1 MGSPRGAQNRF
12 LVHYRLSN
20 FKKNRQS
27 LSALARWRNQAAKL
41 LSGRFYRPDVRTS
54 VLNDNV
60 VPLQFQFALSA
71 VSIET
76 MSNKHARVKCSLG
89 VPRYQRY
96 GFDFATLYPLP
107 TPHQLKIKLL
117 IK

>member
-1 MGSPRGAQNRF
+1 MGSPRGAQNYLF
-12 LVHYRLSN
+12 ST
-20 FKKNRQS
+20 
-27 LSALARWRNQAAKL
+27 LSAFESQKFLGFARTSQRWRNHAAKL